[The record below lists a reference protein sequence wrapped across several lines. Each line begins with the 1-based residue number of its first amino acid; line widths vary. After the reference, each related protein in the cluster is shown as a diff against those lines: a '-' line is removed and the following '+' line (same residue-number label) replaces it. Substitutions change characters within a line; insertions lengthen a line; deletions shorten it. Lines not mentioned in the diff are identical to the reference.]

1 VTKRHFLLLALLTS
15 ASCSSFA
22 CNTDGSAA
30 VSVAEFRKD
39 FDGRRQ
45 LRGPLTAAQVEKEVI
60 ERMRRQSPDRVP
72 VPSTSWYDAWNRLK
86 SKARPQDRFFW
97 FSSPKE
103 SWAAGTGYAGYALV
117 CDRTVIGTVVVAM
130 Q

>member
-1 VTKRHFLLLALLTS
+1 MTKRHLLTFALLMS
-15 ASCSSFA
+15 ASCPSFA

-30 VSVAEFRKD
+30 VPVAEFRKD

-60 ERMRRQSPDRVP
+60 ERMRRQSPDRVS
-72 VPSTSWYDAWNRLK
+72 VPPASWYDAWNKLK
-86 SKARPQDRFFW
+86 SKARSQDRYFW
-97 FSSPKE
+97 FSSPEK
-103 SWAAGTGYAGYALV
+103 SWTSGTGYAGYALV
-117 CDRTVIGTVVVAM
+117 CNRTVIGTVVVAI

>member
-1 VTKRHFLLLALLTS
+1 MSKRHLLLLTLLTGM
-15 ASCSSFA
+15 SCPTFA
-22 CNTDGSAA
+22 CNNDGSAA
-30 VSVAEFRKD
+30 ISVAEFRID
-39 FDGRRQ
+39 FDGQRQ

-72 VPSTSWYDAWNRLK
+72 VPSASWYDAWNRLK

-117 CDRTVIGTVVVAM
+117 CDRTVVGTVVAAM

>member
-1 VTKRHFLLLALLTS
+1 MILRYLLLSALLTG
-15 ASCSSFA
+15 ASCSSVA
-22 CNTDGSAA
+22 CNTDGSAT

-45 LRGPLTAAQVEKEVI
+45 LRGPLTAAQVEKEVV

-72 VPSTSWYDAWNRLK
+72 VPSASWYDAWNRLK
-86 SKARPQDRFFW
+86 SKAGSQDRFFW
-97 FSSPKE
+97 FSSPRE

-117 CDRTVIGTVVVAM
+117 CNRTVIGTVVVAM

>member
-1 VTKRHFLLLALLTS
+1 MTKRHLLTLALLMS
-15 ASCSSFA
+15 ASYASFA
-22 CNTDGSAA
+22 CDTDGSAA
-30 VSVAEFRKD
+30 TSVAEFRKD

-60 ERMRRQSPDRVP
+60 ERMRRQSPDRIP
-72 VPSTSWYDAWNRLK
+72 VPSASWYDAWNKLK
-86 SKARPQDRFFW
+86 SKARPQDRYFW

-117 CDRTVIGTVVVAM
+117 CNRTVIGTVVV
-130 Q
+130 